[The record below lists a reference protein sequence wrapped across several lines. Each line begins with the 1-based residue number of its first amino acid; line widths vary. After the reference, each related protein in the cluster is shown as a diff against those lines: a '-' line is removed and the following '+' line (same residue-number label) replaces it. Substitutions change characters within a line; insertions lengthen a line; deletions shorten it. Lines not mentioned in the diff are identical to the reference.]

1 MAVYLPADRRFRRA
15 QIKPVRRKRNKELR
29 RNVFN
34 VLLLL
39 ILVMVGL
46 RTAPLILRDMSMFRI
61 DNFSISG
68 NQYLSNGEILSLV
81 NEFQDKNIFK
91 VNLNLGLDNLLASS
105 WVKTATLRRV
115 FPSTIEIN
123 VEERLPIGLARFDSL
138 LYLIDSEGIVIEE
151 YGPAFSSF
159 KLPIIDGLQIGA
171 AIDNEVDSVRA
182 NLLAE
187 VVRQLESQSIL
198 ANRVSQID
206 VSNPHNVVV
215 LLTDDS
221 TFLHLGTDKYAER
234 IDEYLELIPTIRAR
248 VTDIDYV
255 DLRFDQRVYVRPAE
269 SLN

>member
-29 RNVFN
+29 RNVLN

-39 ILVMVGL
+39 ILVMGGL
-46 RTAPLILRDMSMFRI
+46 RAAPLIVHDVSMFRI
-61 DNFSISG
+61 DNISISG

-81 NEFQDKNIFK
+81 SEFQDKNIFK
-91 VNLNLGLDNLLASS
+91 VNLNLGREHLLASS

-123 VEERLPIGLARFDSL
+123 IKERLPIGLARFDAL

-159 KLPIIDGLQIGA
+159 KLPIVDGLQIGA
-171 AIDNEVDSVRA
+171 KNNEVDSGRA
-182 NLLAE
+182 SLL
-187 VVRQLESQSIL
+187 VDVIKQLESESVL

-215 LLTDDS
+215 LLNDDS
-221 TFLHLGTDKYAER
+221 TFLHLGTDRYAER
-234 IDEYLELIPTIRAR
+234 IDEYLELLPTIRAR
-248 VTDIDYV
+248 VNDIDYV
-255 DLRFDQRVYVRPAE
+255 DMRFDQRVYVRPAE